1 MSRARDYRRD
11 ANGRAVDP
19 LLNRKRRFRPVLR
32 LLGVEELFAATPR
45 GFQEALWRGKRPE
58 PRAVVQDGVEPWA
71 AAYVNRTFVQTDVA
85 YGDGRVTFA
94 DLVAVIIP
102 LRATLQYVGTGADVR
117 PSVRRLIERA
127 LPGLDRIV
135 EDHSAGL
142 YERVCGVAARV
153 AVACGD
159 AQSGVVWWRMDQPRP
174 DEVRKTGVEIV
185 LGREVPEAVHVR
197 VDGSTRPAYRVGCL
211 APTGER
217 TGVTVAR
224 WVSVPASLFGGASG
238 GELPVYVQAH
248 ALRQM
253 HERLDLPSMGPWSEF
268 FLAQSLIEP
277 KVARGCGGGDVLV
290 EFRFDVRKVGYLVLS
305 RVGERALVRT
315 FLLLTMVGTPEGDRL
330 GRRQRL
336 TRDEARWLGLYR
348 LSSLAASDVR
358 DDAELV
364 AILSECGCG
373 QLAEVARGVEF
384 VTIATGY
391 AAELRKYIGLA
402 SAGAAAAA
410 AADAGGGG
418 DGEEEAVR
426 AAA

>member
-11 ANGRAVDP
+11 GKGRAVDP
-19 LLNRKRRFRPVLR
+19 FLGRKRRFRPVLR
-32 LLGVEELFAATPR
+32 LLGAEELFGATPR
-45 GFQEALWRGKRPE
+45 AFQEALWRGKRPE
-58 PRAVVQDGVEPWA
+58 PRAVARDGVEPWA
-71 AAYVNRTFVQTDVA
+71 AAYLNRTFVETDVA
-85 YGDGRVTFA
+85 FGEGRVTFA

-102 LRATLQYVGTGADVR
+102 LRGVLQFIGAQADVV

-127 LPGLDRIV
+127 LPGLDRIC
-135 EDHSAGL
+135 EEHSAAL
-142 YERVCGVAARV
+142 YERVCGAAARV
-153 AVACGD
+153 AVACGK
-159 AQSGVVWWRMDQPRP
+159 AESGVVWWRMDQPRP
-174 DEVRKTGVEIV
+174 EDVRKTGVEIV

-197 VDGSTRPAYRVGCL
+197 VDGSNRPAYRVGCL
-211 APTGER
+211 ASAGER
-217 TGVTVAR
+217 TGVTVAG
-224 WVSVPASLFGGASG
+224 WVSVPASVFGGDG
-238 GELPVYVQAH
+238 GAELPVYVQAH

-305 RVGERALVRT
+305 RVGDRALVRT
-315 FLLLTMVGTPEGDRL
+315 FLLLTMAGTPEGDRL
-330 GRRQRL
+330 GRRLRL
-336 TRDEARWLGLYR
+336 TRDEARWLGLHR
-348 LSSLAASDVR
+348 LSSLAASDAR

-384 VTIATGY
+384 VTVATGY

-402 SAGAAAAA
+402 SAAAGVT
-410 AADAGGGG
+410 DVTES
-418 DGEEEAVR
+418 DPEAVR